1 MGVSG
6 SDVFAW
12 LLLLG
17 LPATLTLVL
26 GWVLRIRPAELIG
39 AAVTATGVSFVYL
52 LVLLWY
58 IFEVVG
64 VS

>member
-1 MGVSG
+1 VSG

-17 LPATLTLVL
+17 LPATLTLV
-26 GWVLRIRPAELIG
+26 GWVLRTRPAELIG
-39 AAVTATGVSFVYL
+39 AAVTATGVSLVYL